1 MDEIAFVY
9 RTIEIN
15 CIKRFA
21 ANTYI
26 LLHRKNTIHTTY
38 YSSTAMLIAHKKHI
52 ICVTKQRRLC
62 QVKATTDGPR
72 SLDYEAVVLLEF
84 PEIHF
89 VNVNNSFVSVIMIMD
104 HNLKSMMYFPART
117 VLGRI
122 NFWQKDTFHEKN
134 VVNY

>member
-1 MDEIAFVY
+1 
-9 RTIEIN
+9 
-15 CIKRFA
+15 
-21 ANTYI
+21 
-26 LLHRKNTIHTTY
+26 
-38 YSSTAMLIAHKKHI
+38 MLIAHKKHI

-104 HNLKSMMYFPART
+104 HHLKSMMYFPART

-134 VVNY
+134 AVNY